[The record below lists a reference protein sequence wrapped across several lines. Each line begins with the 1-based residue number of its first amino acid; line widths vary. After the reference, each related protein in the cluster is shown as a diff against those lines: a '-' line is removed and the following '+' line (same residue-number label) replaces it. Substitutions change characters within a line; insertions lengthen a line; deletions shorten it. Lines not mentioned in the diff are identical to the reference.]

1 MKNIGKMGRD
11 RKTKPHKNLV
21 AWQKAMDLV
30 QLVYKFTRKFPKEET
45 FGLVTQM
52 RRAVVSAPSNIAEG
66 AADRSNPQFINFL
79 SIAIGSLNELDTQ
92 TEIAFRLNYLPE
104 EEYRKL
110 SEAIDTC
117 LALTYGLKK
126 SVNSKQ

>member
-1 MKNIGKMGRD
+1 MKNIGGMGRD
-11 RKTKPHKNLV
+11 RKIKPHKNLV
-21 AWQKAMDLV
+21 AWQKSMDLV
-30 QLVYKFTRKFPKEET
+30 QLVYEFTRKFPKEEM
-45 FGLVTQM
+45 FGLVSQM

-66 AADRSNPQFINFL
+66 AADRSNNQFINFL

-92 TEIAFRLNYLPE
+92 TEIAFRLNYLSGE
-104 EEYRKL
+104 EFGKL

-126 SVNSKQ
+126 SVKSKQ